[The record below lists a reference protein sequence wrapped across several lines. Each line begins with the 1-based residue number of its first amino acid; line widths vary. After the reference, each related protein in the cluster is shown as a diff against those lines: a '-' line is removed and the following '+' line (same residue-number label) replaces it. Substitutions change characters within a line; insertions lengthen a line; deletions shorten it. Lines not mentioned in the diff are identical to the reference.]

1 MGGTTNSTGV
11 MLVLK
16 GSKETYLRRTD
27 EMSVGGKVKRSVDS
41 LEVATEKR
49 DVVTGAVIL
58 LQMGSVLNS
67 ILLYFFLPIIH
78 VITELI
84 GATIG
89 KPGKTHPSVL
99 FIFP

>member
-11 MLVLK
+11 MLVLN
-16 GSKETYLRRTD
+16 GSKETYLRRMD

-58 LQMGSVLNS
+58 LQMGSVFGLS
-67 ILLYFFLPIIH
+67 FYTFFLRIH
-78 VITELI
+78 EIAELI
-84 GATIG
+84 GSTIR
-89 KPGKTHPSVL
+89 KS
-99 FIFP
+99 